1 MCISPIDGKRF
12 EYSMR
17 WQERGGDLLLRHGF
31 KQDDAYVDKL

>member
-17 WQERGGDLLLRHGF
+17 WQERGGDLLLRHGL